1 MTWFKHLLPGFKEA
15 SKGKQ
20 YEAPKKQLTP
30 VSVDPRSANPM
41 QFYALQANN
50 LTGQQVGL
58 GGMQVINGN
67 FQPVQPQK
75 KQGGGELPTAPK
87 AEVRYQ
93 NGVKDSVAYL
103 GVPFKDSSYFGESI
117 KRVKTPGNASIERR
131 ILFRYYPH
139 DNDTTYTEIPEHS
152 KYKIYPIKTKVQP
165 RQATNSDV
173 KYVKRN
179 KDGFISYIPTTPSD
193 EYATLKKRFNTAW
206 NIAK

>member
-1 MTWFKHLLPGFKEA
+1 
-15 SKGKQ
+15 
-20 YEAPKKQLTP
+20 
-30 VSVDPRSANPM
+30 
-41 QFYALQANN
+41 
-50 LTGQQVGL
+50 
-58 GGMQVINGN
+58 
-67 FQPVQPQK
+67 
-75 KQGGGELPTAPK
+75 LPTAPK
-87 AEVRYQ
+87 AEIRYQ

-117 KRVKTPGNASIERR
+117 KRVRTPENASIERR
-131 ILFRYYPH
+131 ILFRHYPY

-152 KYKIYPIKTKVQP
+152 KYKMYPIKTKVQP

-193 EYATLKKRFNTAW
+193 EYATLKRRFDTAW